1 MMVRVQDVSVE
12 IPAARSNSVELE
24 SSQCEEDSAPLWLWP
39 NLLSLDAPL
48 VAVLWQ
54 GFLAY
59 RFSLPLSLA
68 GRLVLGLTVWA
79 IYLLDRLL
87 DARRPAW
94 PEEPLRHRY
103 YRRHSK
109 LMRTLLAIVA
119 AADACIA
126 MVWLRPAILR
136 EGLFPLAGVLVYLA
150 VFHISSQRLKIPKE
164 IAASILF
171 TAGTFLTAWTT
182 IPCPSLAWPAVAFF
196 MLCLANMIAIEAWE
210 WRELPKQLTPGP
222 HPCTRWLARTY
233 LFWVPLAVMVCAV
246 AGHNEW
252 YDCIALSAA
261 ACALLFWFGR
271 RLSLEARR
279 ALVDGVLLSPLLF
292 LIVK

>member
-1 MMVRVQDVSVE
+1 MPSK
-12 IPAARSNSVELE
+12 S
-24 SSQCEEDSAPLWLWP
+24 EEDSVPLWLWP

-59 RFSLPLSLA
+59 RFSLPLRPA

-79 IYLLDRLL
+79 IYLFDRLL
-87 DARRPAW
+87 DARKPASRH
-94 PEEPLRHRY
+94 EPARHRY

-109 LMRTLLAIVA
+109 PMTALLAVVLG
-119 AADACIA
+119 ADTLIA
-126 MVWLRPAILR
+126 LLWLRPAVLR
-136 EGLFPLAGVLVYLA
+136 DGLIPLAGVLVYLA
-150 VFHISSQRLKIPKE
+150 AFHLSGRAFRIPKE
-164 IAASILF
+164 VAAAVLF
-171 TAGTFLTAWTT
+171 TAGTFLTAWSTL
-182 IPCPSLAWPAVAFF
+182 PCPSLAWAALAFF
-196 MLCLANMIAIEAWE
+196 MLCLANIVAIEAWE
-210 WRELPKQLTPGP
+210 WRELSAAMP

-233 LFWVPLAVMVCAV
+233 LYWVAAAVAVCALL
-246 AGHNEW
+246 GHNEW
-252 YDCIALSAA
+252 YASIAVSAG

-292 LIVK
+292 LMLR

>member
-1 MMVRVQDVSVE
+1 MASQ
-12 IPAARSNSVELE
+12 LE
-24 SSQCEEDSAPLWLWP
+24 EQSAPLWLWP

-59 RFSLPLSLA
+59 RFSLPLRPA

-87 DARRPAW
+87 DARKPRSLDEAA
-94 PEEPLRHRY
+94 RHRY
-103 YRRHSK
+103 YRHSK
-109 LMRTLLAIVA
+109 LMEALLAIVL
-119 AADACIA
+119 AADIVIA
-126 MVWLRPAILR
+126 LRWMRPAVLR
-136 EGLFPLAGVLVYLA
+136 EGLILLVGVLVYLGI
-150 VFHISSQRLKIPKE
+150 FHIPGHCVKVPKE
-164 IAASILF
+164 VAAAILF

-182 IPCPSLAWPAVAFF
+182 IPCSNLAWPAVAFF
-196 MLCLANMIAIEAWE
+196 VLCLANMIAIEAWE
-210 WRELPKQLTPGP
+210 WHELPNQTLVAP

-233 LFWVPLAVMVCAV
+233 LFWVTLAVIVCV
-246 AGHNEW
+246 IAGRNEW
-252 YDCIALSAA
+252 YTSIAVSAG
-261 ACALLFWFGR
+261 ACALLFSSGR

-292 LIVK
+292 LMLR

>member
-1 MMVRVQDVSVE
+1 MPSK
-12 IPAARSNSVELE
+12 S
-24 SSQCEEDSAPLWLWP
+24 EEGFVPLWLWP

-59 RFSLPLSLA
+59 RFSLPLRPA

-87 DARRPAW
+87 DARKPQSLHEPA
-94 PEEPLRHRY
+94 RHRY

-109 LMRTLLAIVA
+109 LMTALLASVLV
-119 AADACIA
+119 ADALIA
-126 MVWLRPAILR
+126 ILWLRPAILR
-136 EGLFPLAGVLVYLA
+136 EGLIPLAGVLVYLA
-150 VFHISSQRLKIPKE
+150 SVPHFRGVIKIPKE
-164 IAASILF
+164 VAAAILF
-171 TAGTFLTAWTT
+171 TAGTFLTAWATL
-182 IPCPSLAWPAVAFF
+182 PCPSLAWAALAFF
-196 MLCLANMIAIEAWE
+196 MLCLANIVAIEAWE
-210 WRELPKQLTPGP
+210 WRELSLSRAASVHSLAGADLFILGAGGSDCVRSRGTQSSG
-222 HPCTRWLARTY
+222 TR
-233 LFWVPLAVMVCAV
+233 PSP
-246 AGHNEW
+246 
-252 YDCIALSAA
+252 LSAA

-292 LIVK
+292 LMLR